1 MLLVTATR
9 LLKLRYTDSA
19 SEMTPATEGGMT
31 RSAGLAV
38 LTLGVAACG
47 GGPKTQIDPNREVVG
62 TRWNA
67 IIATSPGLVGALQVK
82 GTGWMAQKDRDS
94 TQTRAYVA
102 IENAVPGGEHP
113 WHVHVGRCGND
124 RGIPGRPP
132 GPGSQLGRVFHQH
145 PRIRQQHED
154 HHRLRKPGAA
164 QPLAAAAPCPSP
176 APWGRGHWVPL

>member
-1 MLLVTATR
+1 
-9 LLKLRYTDSA
+9 
-19 SEMTPATEGGMT
+19 MT

-124 RGIPGRPP
+124 RGIYVPADAYPP
-132 GPGSQLGRVFHQH
+132 LRVGGNGKAESRADLPVPVPSSGEYFINIHASVNNM
-145 PRIRQQHED
+145 RTIIAC
-154 HHRLRKPGAA
+154 GN
-164 QPLAAAAPCPSP
+164 LAPPS
-176 APWGRGHWVPL
+176 R

>member
-1 MLLVTATR
+1 
-9 LLKLRYTDSA
+9 
-19 SEMTPATEGGMT
+19 MT

-47 GGPKTQIDPNREVVG
+47 GGPKTQIDPNREDVG

-82 GTGWMAQKDRDS
+82 GTGWMAPKDRDS

-124 RGIPGRPP
+124 RGIFGPADAYPP
-132 GPGSQLGRVFHQH
+132 LRVGGNGKAESRADLPVPVPSSGEYFINIHASVNNM
-145 PRIRQQHED
+145 RTIIAC
-154 HHRLRKPGAA
+154 GN
-164 QPLAAAAPCPSP
+164 LAPPS
-176 APWGRGHWVPL
+176 R